1 MFKRTFERTFKQR
14 TKVEFFYS
22 ERFEVIFGIPQG
34 SILGQLF
41 FNTFTNDIFFEIQ
54 KSNICNFA
62 VDNTL
67 TQLAKTYKPL

>member
-1 MFKRTFERTFKQR
+1 MSLLYVRYIDDVFMMWKG
-14 TKVEFFYS
+14 TKAELMAFIK
-22 ERFEVIFGIPQG
+22 EPIG

-67 TQLAKTYKPL
+67 TLLAKTYKPL